1 MDTVNRYRQRRGRLL
16 ARLIGAVAASLGRDI
31 DILDVGGRED
41 YWQNVPLQGV
51 RRITLLNLTETELR
65 RDTAAGTGLE
75 FVGMIGDAR
84 DLSGVAA
91 DGSADF
97 VHANS
102 VIEHVGS
109 WDDMDAMARE
119 LARVGQSGW
128 VQTPAFA
135 FPIEPHFRAPF
146 LHWFGAPVRRRMLSL
161 SPHYRHLG
169 LAERRHHIDRINL
182 LSKSEMQA
190 LFPAAHIYTERVL
203 GWSKSYT
210 AYWGPLDN
218 IGKE

>member
-1 MDTVNRYRQRRGRLL
+1 LDTVNRYRQRRGRLL

>member
-1 MDTVNRYRQRRGRLL
+1 ML
-16 ARLIGAVAASLGRDI
+16 ARLIGAVAARLGRDI

-65 RDTAAGTGLE
+65 RDTATGSGPE

-84 DLSGVAA
+84 DLSDVAA

-102 VIEHVGS
+102 VIEHVGA

-146 LHWFGAPVRRRMLSL
+146 LHWLGAPVRRRMLSL
-161 SPHYRHLG
+161 SPHYRHMG

-182 LSKSEMQA
+182 LSKSEMKA